1 MAELHQWWLDFYD
14 DDVAEHLLARSG
26 GESVDP
32 TAEFLWERLRL
43 QRGSRVF
50 DQCCGVGNI
59 GLELARRG
67 AEVVGVDAAVK
78 YVDHARASAAACGLS
93 AEFHAADARDFVAP
107 MPCDAAF
114 NWWTG
119 FGGAGSR
126 REDLRMLER
135 VRDSLRPGGL
145 FLLEFLHAPKVW
157 RSFQPGMVRRFAS
170 PRGETLLLRESELH
184 AACGTMAQVWTW
196 LRSDGSRQVRRSRM
210 RLYTPPEIADML
222 VEAGLEPRG
231 FFADVSGASLEV
243 DSDRCII
250 LAERMEGA

>member
-1 MAELHQWWLDFYD
+1 MAEPDAWWLEFYD
-14 DDVAEHLLARSG
+14 DDLAEHLLARSG
-26 GESVDP
+26 GEAVGP
-32 TAEFLWERLRL
+32 TADFLWGKLRLRP
-43 QRGSRVF
+43 GSRVF
-50 DQCCGVGNI
+50 DQCCGVGNV

-67 AEVVGVDAAVK
+67 ALAVGVDAAAK
-78 YVDHARASAAACGLS
+78 YIDHARASAAALELT

-107 MPCDAAF
+107 TACDAAF

-157 RSFQPGMVRRFAS
+157 RSFQPGIVRRYAS

-184 AACGTMAQVWTW
+184 AESGTMTQAWTW
-196 LRSDGSRQVRRSRM
+196 FRPDGSRQVHRSRM

-222 VEAGLEPRG
+222 VEAGLEPRS
-231 FFADVSGASLEV
+231 FFADVAGAPLGIE
-243 DSDRCII
+243 SDRCII
-250 LAERMEGA
+250 LAERGGAT